1 MRKFLALFLAFL
13 LVFPGGTGRP
23 LALAE
28 DTVPGGENRPPV
40 LDSIPDFVFSTDLP
54 VEFEVTATD
63 PDGDPLLFYAEGLPS
78 DAEFDNG
85 VFRWFPTEIHI
96 GDYEVT
102 FTVSDGNF
110 EVSQTIFLYVVPGN
124 QPLPPSGDDST
135 ETTGDTDPSN
145 GTGIINPFDHST
157 SPTGSNLPGT
167 SNSGTTFASPG
178 TGTGTGGAAGGTGTG
193 GGGGTGGSV
202 IGNGVITQSPFFPT
216 SSGTGTTGGTTTD
229 SGDGSGTGGTGGDT
243 GTTPTTPTI
252 TFADKTASLGIGAL
266 LNSESVSVAD
276 LTGDGKM
283 DLIVA
288 SPIGTYLLYVN
299 NGNGTFREVV
309 LLNLGNA
316 FAGGIT
322 SVGDYDNDGFLDI
335 FIARNG
341 NDYLLKN
348 NGTGT
353 FQDVTA
359 QAGVST
365 AANSVGALFADYD
378 RDGLLDLFVVNTD
391 QSSALFRNLGNGT
404 FQNVTQQAGIQNA
417 AGDENRAAVFS
428 DFDNDDDLDLY
439 LVNYL
444 GANALYVNQ
453 GNGTFQ
459 KSNTSG
465 TADAGRGVAAAAG
478 DFNQDGFNDL
488 LVVNDSGTTSL
499 FYQNNGNGTFTDI
512 AAQVS
517 LPSLGLNPRGAHFA
531 DYNNDGFLDLYII
544 RNGENNVFLANDGA
558 GKFIDKT
565 QDSGTSL
572 PLTARQFAAGDY
584 DEDGLI
590 DLFIAG
596 NPFTVFHNESP
607 KSNNFLQIRTVGT
620 RSNLSG
626 SGARL
631 ELVAGSR
638 RVLRHV
644 KEGASNTKE
653 SLIQTFGLGSS
664 GSLSSF
670 SVRWPSGTVQNI
682 LSKVT
687 LNRVNVIRENAAP
700 AINITGANS
709 VSEGQELTLNLT
721 ATDPDNSGGTQ
732 NDTLAISVE
741 NPPANSTFQDQGNGT
756 AVFKFTPDFTQ
767 AGQYTLT
774 FRASDGDLAGTR
786 TLVVTVNNVTTNSP
800 PTLGALTDRTLNEGE
815 TVSFAL
821 IGQDP
826 DGDNLSFSITGPVP
840 VPDHAVL
847 NPDPNDPNRVNFSF
861 SPDFAQAGI
870 YDFIFTVSD
879 GTLSASATAKITV
892 GNVNRGPVL
901 DLIGDKT
908 VNEGQTLTIT
918 ISGTDPDGD
927 ALTFSALDVP
937 TNAGF
942 NAGTRTFTFNPGY
955 TQAGQ
960 YFVKFQVSDGSLI
973 AQETIKITVVDVAQ
987 PGPKIPV
994 LVDPGIANFS
1004 GRFTLLWSD
1013 ESASGARI
1021 YHIEESAS
1029 SDFRN
1034 ILRSFFP
1041 SGTQEPIVVN
1051 ASGTYFYRVRAFSDL
1066 PENGGIPSG
1075 FSNVVNLNVDLER
1088 GLDILKVFT
1097 NQGVIDGNP
1106 ATSQNSRQI
1115 VNDPNG
1121 LGTLLNGN
1129 AIRFNYDLKNQSL
1142 AGLFFENNGV
1152 AANVAPYKTLN
1163 LRIRGDT
1170 TTGFPVKLMIEMRK
1184 GGDHASLVLFF
1195 KVTDQYQDF
1204 TFPFYQRL
1212 SQADTMTILVEGDT
1226 QGDGLGTLFVDEFF
1240 LSERPYLANAKP
1252 ALTPNAGA
1260 AVSDDGLLDLTESK
1274 AAHYFYDQV
1283 LGPGHVKDADN
1294 KDWSSIAAT
1303 GFGLTALTIM
1313 ANRYDTGN
1321 PHHSGTGAPAGGG
1334 HFG

>member
-1 MRKFLALFLAFL
+1 MAFLLAFL
-13 LVFPGGTGRP
+13 LAFQGGVAHP
-23 LALAE
+23 LSWAE
-28 DTVPGGENRPPV
+28 EPDAAGENRPPV

-54 VEFEVTATD
+54 VEFEVLAND
-63 PDGDPLLFYAEGLPS
+63 PDQDPLLYYAEGLPS

-110 EVSQTIFLYVVPGN
+110 EVSQTVFLYVVPGN
-124 QPLPPSGDDST
+124 QPLPETGSDSP
-135 ETTGDTDPSN
+135 EGTGDTDQAGGN
-145 GTGIINPFDHST
+145 GIINPFDHST
-157 SPTGSNLPGT
+157 SPTGSNLTGTSNPGT
-167 SNSGTTFASPG
+167 SFASPG
-178 TGTGTGGAAGGTGTG
+178 VSGTGTGASGTGS
-193 GGGGTGGSV
+193 GGGTGGSV

-229 SGDGSGTGGTGGDT
+229 TGGSGGGGTGTGGG
-243 GTTPTTPTI
+243 GTTTTPTI
-252 TFADKTASLGIGAL
+252 TFTDKTASLGIGSL
-266 LNSESVSVAD
+266 INSESVSAAD

-283 DLIVA
+283 DLLVA
-288 SPIGTYLLYVN
+288 SAIGSYLLYVN

-309 LLNLGNA
+309 LLNLGNS
-316 FAGGIT
+316 FAGGVTAI
-322 SVGDYDNDGFLDI
+322 GDYDNDGFQDV

-341 NDYLLKN
+341 TDYLLRN
-348 NGTGT
+348 SGTGT

-365 AANSVGALFADYD
+365 AANSAGAIFADYD
-378 RDGLLDLFVVNTD
+378 RDGFLDLFVVNID
-391 QSSALFRNLGNGT
+391 QPSALFRNQGNGT
-404 FQNVTQQAGIQNA
+404 FQNVTVQAGIQLA
-417 AGDENRAAVFS
+417 AGEENRAAVFA

-453 GNGTFQ
+453 GNGSFQ
-459 KSNTSG
+459 KSTNSG
-465 TADAGRGVAAAAG
+465 TADAGRGVAAAAA

-488 LVVNDSGTTSL
+488 FLLNDSGTASF

-512 AAQVS
+512 VSQVN

-531 DYNNDGFLDLYII
+531 DYNNDGFPDLYII
-544 RNGENNVFLANDGA
+544 RNGENNIFLANDGT

-565 QDSGTSL
+565 QDSGAAL

-590 DLFIAG
+590 DLFVAG
-596 NPFTVFHNESP
+596 NPFTVHHNESP
-607 KSNNFLQIRTVGT
+607 RTNNFVQIRTVGT
-620 RSNLSG
+620 RSNRSG

-631 ELVAGSR
+631 ELVSGSR

-653 SLIQTFGLGSS
+653 SLIQTFGLGGSN
-664 GSLSSF
+664 SLSSF

-687 LNRVNVIRENAAP
+687 VNRLNIIRENAAP
-700 AINITGANS
+700 TIDVTGPNS
-709 VSEGQELTLNLT
+709 ISEGQELTLNLT
-721 ATDPDNSGGTQ
+721 ATDPDNAGGAQ
-732 NDTLAISVE
+732 NDTLTMSVE
-741 NPPANSTFQDQGNGT
+741 NPPANSTFQDQGGGA

-767 AGQYTLT
+767 SGQYTLN
-774 FRASDGDLAGTR
+774 FGASDGDLTGSR
-786 TLVVTVNNVTTNSP
+786 TLVVTVNNVTTNRP
-800 PTLGALTDRTLNEGE
+800 PTIGTLGDHALNEGE
-815 TVSFAL
+815 TVSFTL
-821 IGQDP
+821 VGQDP
-826 DGDNLSFSITGPVP
+826 DGDNLSFSISGPVP

-861 SPDFAQAGI
+861 SPDFTQAGT
-870 YDFIFTVSD
+870 YDFTFTVSD
-879 GTLSASATAKITV
+879 GTLSASATSKITV
-892 GNVNRGPVL
+892 GNINRRPVL

-908 VNEGQTLTIT
+908 VNEGQILTVTL
-918 ISGTDPDGD
+918 SGSDPDGD
-927 ALTFSALDVP
+927 ALTFSALDMP

-942 NAGTRTFTFNPGY
+942 NTNTRTFTFSPSF
-955 TQAGQ
+955 TQAGE
-960 YFVKFQVSDGSLI
+960 YFVKFQVSDGNLI
-973 AQETIKITVVDVAQ
+973 AQETIKITVVDVTQ

-1004 GRFTLLWSD
+1004 GQILLRWSD

-1041 SGTQEPIVVN
+1041 SGTQEPVTVN
-1051 ASGTYFYRVRAFSDL
+1051 ASGNYFYRVRAFSDL

-1075 FSNVVNLNVDLER
+1075 FSNVVNINVDLER

-1115 VNDPNG
+1115 VLDPTG
-1121 LGTLLNGN
+1121 LGTLQNGN

-1163 LRIRGDT
+1163 LRIRGDSA
-1170 TTGFPVKLMIEMRK
+1170 TGFPIKLMIEMRK

-1252 ALTPNAGA
+1252 ALTPNAGP
-1260 AVSDDGLLDLTESK
+1260 AVSDEGLLDVTESK
-1274 AAHYFYDQV
+1274 SAHYFYDQV

-1294 KDWSSIAAT
+1294 KDFSSIAAT
-1303 GFGLTALTIM
+1303 GFGLT
-1313 ANRYDTGN
+1313 
-1321 PHHSGTGAPAGGG
+1321 
-1334 HFG
+1334 